1 VANSLSFFC
10 NGRVGFIDWLGVSL
24 LRATLPRYRG
34 LTENLFLR
42 FRADEFLKARMKD
55 ARSHLAAMSFDALIS
70 DLNPPDG
77 GGLDLVAEAKRVYAL
92 KAIAVTARTE
102 VTEQERGRRAGCDFY
117 LTKPVDFRQLRSALG
132 IPLHNV
138 RKTR

>member
-1 VANSLSFFC
+1 MANSLSFFC
-10 NGRVGFIDWLGVSL
+10 NGRVGFIDWLGASL
-24 LRATLPRYRG
+24 LRANLPRYRG

-42 FRADEFLKARMKD
+42 
-55 ARSHLAAMSFDALIS
+55 FDALIS